1 MQYDQPNL
9 FDSAT
14 DHYGQR
20 STQAF
25 VHFRKGVAEGRD
37 IGHTE
42 MRNRA
47 IDAAASASIRDRK
60 SKKSL
65 AEYMARQL
73 TDD

>member
-1 MQYDQPNL
+1 MHYDQPNL
-9 FDSAT
+9 FDTAT
-14 DHYGQR
+14 ERYGQR
-20 STQAF
+20 STHDF
-25 VHFRKGVAEGRD
+25 IHFRKGVAEGRD

-65 AEYMARQL
+65 VEYMTRQL